1 MENKKIPIT
10 HELILYRYKRSLLGF
25 VDPKAYPVVFVLMAA
40 MLFGIYYFAKHKTT
54 TISGWIYLCVFGGI
68 ILLFLLYKSIEYS
81 KINKQQY
88 QVVTD
93 HLKRKFNPVVEPL
106 RYRRTTDDFTRFFE
120 FRKYGKCPAYDW
132 SIHKHRSQTEG
143 EVHYNYHNSEI
154 GDKFY
159 LVVLGKRILQVY
171 SDRSYCL
178 PEETQ
183 E

>member
-1 MENKKIPIT
+1 MFIVIAVM
-10 HELILYRYKRSLLGF
+10 LLG
-25 VDPKAYPVVFVLMAA
+25 
-40 MLFGIYYFAKHKTT
+40 IYNFSRHKSTAV
-54 TISGWIYLCVFGGI
+54 SPWIYLSVFGAI
-68 ILLFLLYKSIEYS
+68 VLLFLIYKYIEYS
-81 KINKQQY
+81 KMKNQRY

-106 RYRRTTDDFTRFFE
+106 RYRRTSNDYTRFYE

-132 SIHKHRSQTEG
+132 SVQKYRSQTEG
-143 EVHYNYHNSEI
+143 EIHYNYHNSEI